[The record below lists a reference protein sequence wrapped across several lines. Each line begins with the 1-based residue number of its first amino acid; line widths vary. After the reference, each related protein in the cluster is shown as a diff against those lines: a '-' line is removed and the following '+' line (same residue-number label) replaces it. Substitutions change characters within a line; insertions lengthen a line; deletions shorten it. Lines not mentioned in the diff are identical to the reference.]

1 MERHFDELELRH
13 IPRKTNT
20 EADKL
25 SRLASSRA
33 LLPPGV
39 FEEKLR
45 RPTVT
50 AADHAEGGSPSPN
63 GGTQALPPAE
73 ANHLASA
80 RPQVRLWMDDI
91 RDYLKEKF
99 LPKDDATAEWIARQS
114 KR

>member
-25 SRLASSRA
+25 SQLASSRA
-33 LLPPGV
+33 PLPPRV
-39 FEEKLR
+39 FEERLR

-50 AADHAEGGSPSPN
+50 VADRAEGGSPPPS
-63 GGTQALPPAE
+63 GGTQSLPPAV

-99 LPKDDATAEWIARQS
+99 LPKDDATTEWIARQS